1 MEQYFYF
8 MDILKNKKLKKSVKY
23 TVIASIAIPMFY
35 IIYQTIILG
44 KENVVLYVNS
54 TLYSVLL
61 LTYYGL
67 VFILIV
73 SWGLKEIRQILR
85 LKNEKIKNELQHL
98 KAQVSP
104 HFLFNMLN
112 NVYGLIEKDTPK
124 AKKLVLELS
133 EMMRYSIYKSQHD
146 SVMLK
151 EEILF
156 IQNYLN
162 LHKMRYRKIM
172 DINFSLE
179 VENDEVQIMPLLF
192 INLVENAF
200 KHGVENLMDN
210 AYVYISLVSKN
221 NQIYFEVENN
231 FDTELVNEEK
241 GVGLQN
247 LTRRLDLAYPNQY
260 SLTSTSINNV
270 FNIQLKLALA

>member
-73 SWGLKEIRQILR
+73 SWGLKEIRQILK

-210 AYVYISLVSKN
+210 AYVYINLVSKN

-241 GVGLQN
+241 GIGLQN

>member
-8 MDILKNKKLKKSVKY
+8 MDILKNKKLKKNVKY
-23 TVIASIAIPMFY
+23 IVIVSIAIPMFY
-35 IIYQTIILG
+35 VIYQTIILG

-73 SWGLKEIRQILR
+73 SWGLKEIRQILK

-200 KHGVENLMDN
+200 KHGVESLMDN

-241 GVGLQN
+241 GIGLQN

>member
-73 SWGLKEIRQILR
+73 SWGLKEIRQILK

-210 AYVYISLVSKN
+210 AYVYINLVSKN

-231 FDTELVNEEK
+231 FETELVNDAK